1 MKIKDLPDIDEPNV
15 KQLDLD
21 DIQDF
26 ICLYR
31 DFIEDKRFTVLAADG
46 TKVGFIAYYE
56 KGGKEYGYGIRIGFG
71 KADGFLR
78 DKNKELKEDRKWWN
92 IHHYVGV
99 DNPIKRMVDQ
109 NLRET
114 DIALDKIQ
122 KLRERY
128 PELKGYINGKLKTM
142 LELGYFPTEGN

>member
-15 KQLDLD
+15 KQLDLY

-46 TKVGFIAYYE
+46 GAKVGFIAYYE
-56 KGGKEYGYGIRIGFG
+56 KGGKEYGYGIRIGLG
-71 KADGFLR
+71 KANGFLR
-78 DKNKELKEDRKWWN
+78 DKNKELNEDRKWWN
-92 IHHYVGV
+92 IHHYVGA
-99 DNPIKRMVDQ
+99 DNPIQRMADQ
-109 NLRET
+109 HLRET
-114 DIALDKIQ
+114 DLALDKIQ

-128 PELKGYINGKLKTM
+128 SELNDYINGKLKII
-142 LELGYFPTEGN
+142 LEYDRR